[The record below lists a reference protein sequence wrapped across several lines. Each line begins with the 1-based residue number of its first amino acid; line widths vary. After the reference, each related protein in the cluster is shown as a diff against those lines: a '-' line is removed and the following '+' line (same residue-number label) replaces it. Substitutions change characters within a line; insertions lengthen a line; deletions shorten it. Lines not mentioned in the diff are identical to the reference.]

1 MANQLKDQIHD
12 LVTKQFDGIKV
23 TEDQSF
29 LDLGDEFDHIELIM
43 KLEEAFEVS
52 ISDEEAK
59 NLLNI
64 NAVITFLQNS

>member
-1 MANQLKDQIHD
+1 MTNQLKDQIHD